1 MSFEANNNMNT
12 IHLGNYEE
20 FIILYLDNEL
30 SDEQV
35 EMVDSFLAAHPDLK
49 AEFEML
55 QNTKLPLEDFDF
67 DKTALMAENM
77 KMSSV
82 GEELLLY
89 IDGELA
95 AGEIKKLELE
105 LASNK
110 DYQLQHQLLLQT
122 KLDPLEK
129 ISYPNKK
136 ELHRRTE
143 RVISI
148 KVWMRA
154 AAAVIIIALSG
165 LLYFKNSTPVINPG
179 STAGDGKSVQ
189 KLEPTENNTI
199 NEATPS
205 FENPKEIE
213 VAVTKP
219 AKKDFNRV
227 KTINKQEV
235 KIKTPV
241 EQNNE
246 VAQSNLPQ
254 EIKVDDVERPVVKNV
269 QPNRNNIEETT
280 ASVNNSNVTSSLLE
294 RNINETPV
302 NEDEPIAS
310 NDRKGSVKGFL
321 RKATRMIEK
330 RTGIDP
336 TNDGE
341 LFIGAVAIN
350 LK

>member
-1 MSFEANNNMNT
+1 
-12 IHLGNYEE
+12 
-20 FIILYLDNEL
+20 
-30 SDEQV
+30 
-35 EMVDSFLAAHPDLK
+35 
-49 AEFEML
+49 
-55 QNTKLPLEDFDF
+55 
-67 DKTALMAENM
+67 
-77 KMSSV
+77 
-82 GEELLLY
+82 
-89 IDGELA
+89 
-95 AGEIKKLELE
+95 
-105 LASNK
+105 
-110 DYQLQHQLLLQT
+110 
-122 KLDPLEK
+122 
-129 ISYPNKK
+129 
-136 ELHRRTE
+136 
-143 RVISI
+143 
-148 KVWMRA
+148 MRA
-154 AAAVIIIALSG
+154 AAAVIIITLSG

-179 STAGDGKSVQ
+179 STAGDRKSVQ
-189 KLEPTENNTI
+189 KLEPKESNTI

-213 VAVTKP
+213 VVVTKP

-294 RNINETPV
+294 RNTNETPV

>member
-1 MSFEANNNMNT
+1 
-12 IHLGNYEE
+12 
-20 FIILYLDNEL
+20 
-30 SDEQV
+30 
-35 EMVDSFLAAHPDLK
+35 
-49 AEFEML
+49 
-55 QNTKLPLEDFDF
+55 
-67 DKTALMAENM
+67 
-77 KMSSV
+77 
-82 GEELLLY
+82 
-89 IDGELA
+89 
-95 AGEIKKLELE
+95 
-105 LASNK
+105 
-110 DYQLQHQLLLQT
+110 LLQT
-122 KLDPLEK
+122 KLDPSEK

-136 ELHRRTE
+136 ELHRRAE

-148 KVWMRA
+148 KVWMRV
-154 AAAVIIIALSG
+154 AAAVIIIAVSG
-165 LLYFKNSTPVINPG
+165 LLYFKNSTPVINPER
-179 STAGDGKSVQ
+179 TAGNGKSVQ

-205 FENPKEIE
+205 FENPKENEI
-213 VAVTKP
+213 AVTKP
-219 AKKDFNRV
+219 AKKDFNRI

-235 KIKTPV
+235 KITIPV
-241 EQNNE
+241 EDNNK
-246 VAQSNLPQ
+246 VVQTNPPQ
-254 EIKVDDVERPVVKNV
+254 EIKEDVVERPVVKNV

-294 RNINETPV
+294 RNTNETPV